1 MKTGMVRADRPVLGV
16 AILWVCLIVGFGVFT
31 PGQALSSARVSQ
43 LYLRTL
49 ELSTELANLS
59 LSITKDREKEGE
71 VPLHYVL
78 PLKEVVEKAYTLSN
92 NIHGEMKKVEE
103 DLRSF
108 PGSALRERELQE
120 LQELAVL
127 YRAVALIMQSADAYI
142 QAARGEADAPLW
154 VEVARLYY
162 YLSSTT
168 LDILNF
174 SR

>member
-49 ELSTELANLS
+49 ELGAEFAKLS
-59 LSITKDREKEGE
+59 LSITKDRGKEGE
-71 VPLHYVL
+71 VPLRYVL
-78 PLKEVVEKAYTLSN
+78 PLMEIVEKASALEN
-92 NIHGEMKKVEE
+92 DIRGEIERVQE

-108 PGSALRERELQE
+108 PGSALREREFY
-120 LQELAVL
+120 ELAIL
-127 YRAVALIMQSADAYI
+127 YRVVALIMQSAYAYI
-142 QAARGEADAPLW
+142 RAVRGEADAPLW
-154 VEVARLYY
+154 VEVATLYRD
-162 YLSSTT
+162 LASTA